1 LMPYFQPTSE
11 VICSS
16 PFLTSVFNYTPL
28 QWSWFCHSA
37 GYSTYPTCQDN
48 PL

>member
-1 LMPYFQPTSE
+1 LMPDFRPTSE

-16 PFLTSVFNYTPL
+16 PFFTSVFNHIPPH
-28 QWSWFCHSA
+28 WSWSYHSA
-37 GYSTYPTCQDN
+37 GYSTCPTCKDN